1 MAYETLI
8 VEKSDAVMT
17 VTLNRPAKRNAM
29 NGQMLAEFDQ
39 LFTELRADLG
49 TRFVIFTGA
58 GTAFSSGADLS
69 DMGGA
74 ALSDMEAGETPVSPG
89 DMMRLQQLSGHD
101 FIRRLENLE
110 QITIAAVNGVCL
122 GAAFV
127 LAHGC
132 DFIIA
137 SENAS
142 FGIPEANRGFFY
154 TWACSPRLAHL
165 VGRTKAKEMIM
176 TCDRVDA
183 QESLRIGLA
192 IKVVPPEKLMG
203 AAHELIDKI
212 ASNAP
217 LAVRMAKK
225 IINAATAPNFGDIF
239 ICEPELVERLALSTD
254 LMEGVK
260 AFIEKRKPDFTG
272 R

>member
-29 NGQMLAEFDQ
+29 NGQMLDEFGQ
-39 LFTELRADLG
+39 LFTELRTDFD

-58 GTAFSSGADLS
+58 GTVFSSGADIS
-69 DMGGA
+69 ETGA
-74 ALSDMEAGETPVSPG
+74 LTGTIPLEHA
-89 DMMRLQQLSGHD
+89 MRLQQFSGQE
-101 FIRRLENLE
+101 FTQRLENLE

-127 LAHGC
+127 VAHSC

-142 FGIPEANRGFFY
+142 FGIPESSRGFYY
-154 TWACSPRLAHL
+154 TWACTPRLAHL
-165 VGRTKAKEMIM
+165 VGRSKAKEMIM

-183 QESLRIGLA
+183 QEALRIGLA
-192 IKVVPPEKLMG
+192 IKVVPPEKLMD

-217 LAVRMAKK
+217 LAVRIAKK
-225 IINAATAPNFGDIF
+225 VINAATAANFGDLF
-239 ICEPELVERLALSTD
+239 IVDPELVESCTLSPD
-254 LMEGVK
+254 LMEGMK
-260 AFIEKRKPDFTG
+260 AFVEKRKPKFTG
-272 R
+272 RAKSME

>member
-8 VEKSDAVMT
+8 VEKSDSIMT

-29 NGQMLAEFDQ
+29 NGQMMAELAQLLAE
-39 LFTELRADLG
+39 LRTDLN

-58 GTAFSSGADLS
+58 GTVFSSGADLS
-69 DMGGA
+69 DMA
-74 ALSDMEAGETPVSPG
+74 APETPITPQ
-89 DMMRLQQLSGHD
+89 DMMRLQQLSGQD
-101 FIRRLENLE
+101 FIRNLENLE
-110 QITIAAVNGVCL
+110 QITIAAVNGICL

-154 TWACSPRLAHL
+154 TWACTPRLAHL
-165 VGRTKAKEMIM
+165 VGRFKA
-176 TCDRVDA
+176 
-183 QESLRIGLA
+183 
-192 IKVVPPEKLMG
+192 
-203 AAHELIDKI
+203 I

-225 IINAATAPNFGDIF
+225 IINAATTANFGDLY
-239 ICEPELVERLALSTD
+239 ICEPELVERLALSED

-260 AFIEKRKPDFTG
+260 AFIEKRKPEFTG

>member
-29 NGQMLAEFDQ
+29 NGQMLDEFDQ
-39 LFTELRADLG
+39 LFTELRTDLN
-49 TRFVIFTGA
+49 TRFIIFTGA
-58 GTAFSSGADLS
+58 GTAFSSGADLT
-69 DMGGA
+69 DMA
-74 ALSDMEAGETPVSPG
+74 TAETPTSPQ
-89 DMMRLQQLSGHD
+89 DMMRLGQLSGQD

-110 QITIAAVNGVCL
+110 QITIAAVNGACL

-127 LAHGC
+127 VAHGC

-142 FGIPEANRGFFY
+142 FGIPETNRGFFY
-154 TWACSPRLAHL
+154 TWACTPRLAHL
-165 VGRTKAKEMIM
+165 VGRSKAKEMIM

-183 QESLRIGLA
+183 EEALRIGLA
-192 IKVVPPEKLMG
+192 IRVVPAEKLMD

-225 IINAATAPNFGDIF
+225 IINAATAANFGDLF
-239 ICEPELVERLALSTD
+239 ICEPELCERLSLSAD
-254 LMEGVK
+254 LMEGMK
-260 AFIEKRKPDFTG
+260 AFLEKRKPAFTCK
-272 R
+272 